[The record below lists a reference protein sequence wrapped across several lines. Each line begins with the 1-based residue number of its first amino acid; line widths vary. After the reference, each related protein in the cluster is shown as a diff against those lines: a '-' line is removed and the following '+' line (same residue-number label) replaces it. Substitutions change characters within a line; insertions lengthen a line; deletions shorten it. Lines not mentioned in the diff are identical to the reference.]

1 MTYIVKVHSIVSRM
15 DGQPICAYKGS
26 DKEIAMSIVEG
37 YIAAGK
43 CVSLEE
49 AK

>member
-1 MTYIVKVHSIVSRM
+1 MTYIVKVHSIVSR

-43 CVSLEE
+43 RVTLEE
-49 AK
+49 EK

>member
-1 MTYIVKVHSIVSRM
+1 MTYIVKVHSIVSSK

-26 DKEIAMSIVEG
+26 DKEIAMSIVEC

>member
-1 MTYIVKVHSIVSRM
+1 MTYIVKVHSIVSR

-26 DKEIAMSIVEG
+26 NKEIAMSIVEC
-37 YIAAGK
+37 YIAAGR
-43 CVSLEE
+43 CVTLEE

>member
-1 MTYIVKVHSIVSRM
+1 MTYSVKVHSIISR

-26 DKEIAMSIVEG
+26 DKEIAMSIVKC

-43 CVSLEE
+43 CVTLEE
-49 AK
+49 VK

>member
-1 MTYIVKVHSIVSRM
+1 MTYIVKVHSFVSR

-26 DKEIAMSIVEG
+26 DKEIAMSIVKC
-37 YIAAGK
+37 YIDAGR
-43 CVSLEE
+43 CVTLEE

>member
-1 MTYIVKVHSIVSRM
+1 MTYIVKVYSIISK

-26 DKEIAMSIVEG
+26 DKEIAISIVKS
-37 YIAAGK
+37 YVAAGK
-43 CVSLEE
+43 CVTLEE

>member
-1 MTYIVKVHSIVSRM
+1 MTYIVKVHSIVSRK

-26 DKEIAMSIVEG
+26 DKEIAMSIIEG

-49 AK
+49 VK

>member
-1 MTYIVKVHSIVSRM
+1 MTYIVKVHSIVSRN

-26 DKEIAMSIVEG
+26 NVVIAMTIVEC

>member
-1 MTYIVKVHSIVSRM
+1 MTYIVKVHSFVSR
-15 DGQPICAYKGS
+15 DGLPICAYKGS

>member
-1 MTYIVKVHSIVSRM
+1 MTYIVKVHSIVSR

-26 DKEIAMSIVEG
+26 NKLIAMVIVEC

-49 AK
+49 EK